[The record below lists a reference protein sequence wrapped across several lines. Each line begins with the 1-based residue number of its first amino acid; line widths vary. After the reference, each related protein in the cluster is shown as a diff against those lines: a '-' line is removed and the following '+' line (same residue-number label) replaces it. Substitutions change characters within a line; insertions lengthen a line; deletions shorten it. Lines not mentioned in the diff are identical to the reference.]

1 MAELAEVTIW
11 KFFNGKGLNDYAVAG
26 IMGNLY
32 AESGLLSDNL
42 QDSFHSSLDMNDEEY
57 TNAVD
62 VGEYSKEDF
71 VNDGAG
77 YGLAQWTYWS
87 RKAALYDFAKSQNK
101 SISDLNMQLEF
112 LWGELSEYGDLMDK
126 LHNAKSV
133 REASDAFLLDFERP
147 ADQGKEQQLRRA
159 GYAQEF
165 YDDNVIQTSQFQE
178 IGDVRY
184 DSIEEVPD
192 WAKDTIQK
200 LIDKG
205 FLKNANLDLSLDMIR
220 IFVINDRAGVYG
232 A

>member
-11 KFFNGKGLNDYAVAG
+11 KFFKGKELNDYAVAG

-32 AESGLLSDNL
+32 VESGLLSDNL

-165 YDDNVIQTSQFQE
+165 YEDNVHTPLVPPI
-178 IGDVRY
+178 IPKRY
-184 DSIEEVPD
+184 NNIEEIPE
-192 WAKDTIQK
+192 WAKGTIQK
-200 LIDKG
+200 LINKG
-205 FLKNANLDLSLDMIR
+205 CLKNASLDLSLDMIR
-220 IFVINDRAGVYG
+220 IFVVNDRAGVYG